1 MIQDLNSLI
10 EKTHQC
16 KTYQDIIDAIGVDE
30 IKQTIRMGCAKQ
42 IQGIVASVC
51 NKQGIPFNKE
61 DPLWSENDI
70 RTEEETRALEEK
82 IKKAERRRL
91 AFQNWI
97 EGNTDQLDLS

>member
-1 MIQDLNSLI
+1 MQSLNSLI
-10 EKTHQC
+10 EKTQHC

-30 IKQTIRMGCAKQ
+30 IKQMIRMGAANQ
-42 IQGIVASVC
+42 IKGVVVSVC

-82 IKKAERRRL
+82 IEKARRRRL

-97 EGNTDQLDLS
+97 DGNTDQLDIS